1 MKALFG
7 IAAVSAALAG
17 CSVID
22 GHQRIAGWP
31 ELKIIEH
38 HVAHT
43 EMRDRCQRAVSAFSS
58 PEGCTYFYLD
68 RREAHIY
75 VSKDFPTPWVLA
87 HERLHAAG
95 YDHVGSTN
103 MQRML
108 ADWRARARDRDY
120 RLQAAAEGFT
130 Y

>member
-1 MKALFG
+1 MKTVLRFL
-7 IAAVSAALAG
+7 AVSAALTG

-22 GHQRIAGWP
+22 GHQRVPDWP

-38 HVAHT
+38 HVAHP
-43 EMRDRCQRAVSAFSS
+43 EMRDRCAKTVSVFAS

-75 VSKDFPTPWVLA
+75 VSKDFPTPWVLR

-95 YDHVGSTN
+95 YDHVGSDA
-103 MQRML
+103 MKRIL
-108 ADWRARARDRDY
+108 ANWKARVRERDY
-120 RLQAAAEGFT
+120 RVEAAAEAFS